1 MIFSVEFLLGKR
13 YLLIPNTKY
22 QKPKTT
28 MKQIKTFIWAL
39 LLALPMISFAQ
50 GPVAPSTG
58 IWAIIDASY
67 QVGSTTIGQTKA
79 KLTLRN
85 NTLTKTTGV
94 QFRVFYD
101 KIAFT
106 NASVALLGS
115 NTNLDMQYSTS
126 AANGY
131 ITVTLVYTGASS
143 TYTLAEGETFEI
155 TFTHAPA
162 ATFIPLSIS
171 NLTWSGVQTFTPY
184 AAQQDGMDI
193 ALSLHNYG
201 GVFVRPTLT
210 FSGDYV
216 NVTGTP
222 AKNLVLKLEKKPKN
236 SSTWAEHN
244 SYTTDVAGHF
254 TFTETIDTT
263 FYDVRIATR
272 VADNAPGNVIS
283 TADAQL
289 INQWVLGTSA
299 MSGFDYFTA
308 DVNGSNGITISDA
321 YGVFG
326 RVSGRFTSW
335 PNSVKDIKF
344 FTPTEYTAINGSST
358 NLTSTYA
365 GVTNFYH
372 DIIAGQPDS
381 IVRYV
386 MVPGDANGTGYH
398 MARVTP
404 IEVLINPTPGVESQI
419 YNVIDT
425 RVEYD
430 FPTSPIEVNVPRL
443 TVQEGN
449 IVDIPVKV
457 FTNGV
462 KLNSLQFGVRY
473 DETLLQFKGIY
484 STSNANKWLTYVN
497 PNDGQIDWGGYDVT
511 DNLNPL
517 ESGSDVITMQ
527 FIALKPQLQWDNSP
541 LYTTNKFAGN
551 VNHRDLE
558 ITPTNG
564 IIQVVKI
571 SNNVILI
578 DGNSME
584 IIPNPVTDKVTVIFN
599 VTEPTQATLTIKD
612 LVGRTVMNILAG
624 QVPEGQFQYNTDL
637 GKLVP
642 GMYLATLSLENGK
655 FIAEKLI
662 KQ

>member
-1 MIFSVEFLLGKR
+1 MKKLLLPLLFLLVSVN
-13 YLLIPNTKY
+13 I
-22 QKPKTT
+22 
-28 MKQIKTFIWAL
+28 
-39 LLALPMISFAQ
+39 LAQS
-50 GPVAPSTG
+50 GPPAPSSG
-58 IWAIIDASY
+58 IWAIIDTNY
-67 QVGSTTIGQTKA
+67 TVGPTSTGHTAA
-79 KLTLRN
+79 KLTLKN
-85 NTLTKTTGV
+85 TTLTKYTGV

-101 KIAFT
+101 KVAFT
-106 NASVALLGS
+106 NATVSLIGS
-115 NTNLDMQYSTS
+115 TTNLDLQYVTNTT
-126 AANGY
+126 NGY
-131 ITVTLVYTGASS
+131 ITITLVYTGASS
-143 TYTLAEGETFEI
+143 TFTLADDERFLI
-155 TFTHAPA
+155 DFTHAAPA
-162 ATFIPLSIS
+162 IFNNITTIS
-171 NLTWSGVQTFTPY
+171 NLTWTGVQTFSQG
-184 AAQQDGMDI
+184 AAEQNGTDVTLG
-193 ALSLHNYG
+193 LHSYG
-201 GVFVRPTLT
+201 GIFEFQTLKFHGT
-210 FSGDYV
+210 FL

-222 AKNLVLKLEKKPKN
+222 AKNLPLALEKRP
-236 SSTWAEHN
+236 SSGGSWTQVN
-244 SYTTDVAGHF
+244 TYYTDVAGKF
-254 TFTETIDTT
+254 DFTENIDTT
-263 FYDVRIATR
+263 YWDVRLAIQGDTMGVGNIISAT
-272 VADNAPGNVIS
+272 
-283 TADAQL
+283 DAQL

-344 FTPTEYTAINGSST
+344 FTPAEYAAINGSST

-430 FPTSPIEVNVPRL
+430 FPTSQIEVNVPRL

-462 KLNSLQFGVRY
+462 KLNSLQFGVKY
-473 DETLLQFKGIY
+473 NETLLQFKGIY

-517 ESGSDVITMQ
+517 EDGSDVITMQ
-527 FIALKPQLQWDNSP
+527 FVALKPQLQWDNSP

-558 ITPTNG
+558 INPTNG

-578 DGNSME
+578 DNNSME
-584 IIPNPVTDKVTVIFN
+584 IVPNPVTDKVTVIFN

-624 QVPEGQFQYNTDL
+624 QVPEGQFQYNADL
-637 GKLVP
+637 GKLAP

>member
-1 MIFSVEFLLGKR
+1 MKKLLLPLLFLLVSVN
-13 YLLIPNTKY
+13 I
-22 QKPKTT
+22 
-28 MKQIKTFIWAL
+28 
-39 LLALPMISFAQ
+39 LAQS
-50 GPVAPSTG
+50 GPPAPSSG
-58 IWAIIDASY
+58 IWAIIDTNY
-67 QVGSTTIGQTKA
+67 TVGPTSTGHTAA
-79 KLTLRN
+79 KLTLKN
-85 NTLTKTTGV
+85 TTLTKYTGV

-101 KIAFT
+101 KVAFT
-106 NASVALLGS
+106 NATVSLIGS
-115 NTNLDMQYSTS
+115 TTNLDLQYVTNT
-126 AANGY
+126 ANGY
-131 ITVTLVYTGASS
+131 ITVTLVYTGASA
-143 TYTLAEGETFEI
+143 TYTLADNERFLI
-155 TFTHAPA
+155 DFTHAAPA
-162 ATFIPLSIS
+162 IFNNITTIS
-171 NLTWSGVQTFTPY
+171 NLTWTGVQTFQQT
-184 AAQQDGMDI
+184 AAEQNGTDI
-193 ALSLHNYG
+193 TLGLHNYG
-201 GVFVRPTLT
+201 GIFEFQTLKFHGT
-210 FSGDYV
+210 FL

-222 AKNLVLKLEKKPKN
+222 AKNLPLALEKRP
-236 SSTWAEHN
+236 SSGGTWAQVN
-244 SYTTDVAGHF
+244 TYFTDVNGKF
-254 TFTETIDTT
+254 DFTENIDTS
-263 FYDVRIATR
+263 YWDVRLAIQGDTMGVGNIISAT
-272 VADNAPGNVIS
+272 
-283 TADAQL
+283 DAQL

-344 FTPTEYTAINGSST
+344 FTPSEYTAINGSST

-404 IEVLINPTPGVESQI
+404 IEVLIDPTPGVESQI

-430 FPTSPIEVNVPRL
+430 FPTSQIEVNVPRL

-462 KLNSLQFGVRY
+462 KLNSLQFGVKY
-473 DETLLQFKGIY
+473 DETLLQFKGVY

-497 PNDGQIDWGGYDVT
+497 PNDGQIDWGGYDIT

-517 ESGSDVITMQ
+517 EDGSDVVTMQ
-527 FIALKPQLQWDNSP
+527 FVALKPQLQWDNSP

-584 IIPNPVTDKVTVIFN
+584 IVPNPVTDKVTVIFN
-599 VTEPTQATLTIKD
+599 VTESTQATLTIKD
-612 LVGRTVMNILAG
+612 LVGRTIINIFAG
-624 QVPEGQFQYNTDL
+624 QVPEGQFQYNADL
-637 GKLVP
+637 GKLAP

>member
-1 MIFSVEFLLGKR
+1 MKKLLLPLLFLLVSVN
-13 YLLIPNTKY
+13 I
-22 QKPKTT
+22 
-28 MKQIKTFIWAL
+28 
-39 LLALPMISFAQ
+39 LAQS
-50 GPVAPSTG
+50 GPPAPSSG
-58 IWAIIDASY
+58 IWAIIDTNY
-67 QVGSTTIGQTKA
+67 TVGPTSTGHTAA
-79 KLTLRN
+79 KLTLKN
-85 NTLTKTTGV
+85 TTLTKYTGV

-101 KIAFT
+101 KVAFT
-106 NASVALLGS
+106 NATVSLIGS
-115 NTNLDMQYSTS
+115 TTNLDLQYVTNT
-126 AANGY
+126 ANGY
-131 ITVTLVYTGASS
+131 ITITLVYTGASA
-143 TYTLAEGETFEI
+143 TYTLADNERFLI
-155 TFTHAPA
+155 DFTHAAPA
-162 ATFIPLSIS
+162 IFNNITTIS
-171 NLTWSGVQTFTPY
+171 NLTWTGIQTFSQV
-184 AAQQDGMDI
+184 AAEQNGTDI
-193 ALSLHNYG
+193 TLGLHNYG
-201 GVFVRPTLT
+201 GIFEFQTLKFHGT
-210 FSGDYV
+210 FL

-222 AKNLVLKLEKKPKN
+222 AKNLPLALEKRP
-236 SSTWAEHN
+236 SSGGSWIQVNT
-244 SYTTDVAGHF
+244 YYTDVTGKF
-254 TFTETIDTT
+254 NFTENIDTS
-263 FYDVRIATR
+263 YWDVRLAIQGDTMGVGNIISAT
-272 VADNAPGNVIS
+272 
-283 TADAQL
+283 DAQL

-344 FTPTEYTAINGSST
+344 FTPAEYTAINGSST

-404 IEVLINPTPGVESQI
+404 IEVLIDPTPGVESQL

-430 FPTSPIEVNVPRL
+430 FPTSQIEVNVPRL

-449 IVDIPVKV
+449 VVDIPVKV

-462 KLNSLQFGVRY
+462 KLNSLQFGVKY

-558 ITPTNG
+558 IAPTNG

-578 DGNSME
+578 DNNSME

-599 VTEPTQATLTIKD
+599 ITEPTQATLTIKD

-624 QVPEGQFQYNTDL
+624 QVPEGQFQYNADL
-637 GKLVP
+637 GKLAP

>member
-1 MIFSVEFLLGKR
+1 MKKLLLPLLFLLVSVN
-13 YLLIPNTKY
+13 I
-22 QKPKTT
+22 
-28 MKQIKTFIWAL
+28 
-39 LLALPMISFAQ
+39 LAQS
-50 GPVAPSTG
+50 GPPAPSSG
-58 IWAIIDASY
+58 IWAIIDTNY
-67 QVGSTTIGQTKA
+67 TVGPTSTGHTAA
-79 KLTLRN
+79 KLTLKN
-85 NTLTKTTGV
+85 TTLTKYTGV

-101 KIAFT
+101 KVAFT
-106 NASVALLGS
+106 NATVSLIGS
-115 NTNLDMQYSTS
+115 TTNLDLQYVTNT
-126 AANGY
+126 ANGY
-131 ITVTLVYTGASS
+131 ITITLVYTGASS
-143 TYTLAEGETFEI
+143 TFTLADDERFLI
-155 TFTHAPA
+155 DFTHAAPA
-162 ATFIPLSIS
+162 IFNNITTIS
-171 NLTWSGVQTFTPY
+171 NLTWTGVQTFSQV
-184 AAQQDGMDI
+184 AAEQNGTDV
-193 ALSLHNYG
+193 ALGLHSYG
-201 GVFVRPTLT
+201 GIFEFQTLKFHGT
-210 FSGDYV
+210 FL

-222 AKNLVLKLEKKPKN
+222 AKNLPLALEKRP
-236 SSTWAEHN
+236 SSGGSWTQVN
-244 SYTTDVAGHF
+244 TYFTDINGKF
-254 TFTETIDTT
+254 DFTENIDTS
-263 FYDVRIATR
+263 YWDVRLAIQGDTMGVGNIISAT
-272 VADNAPGNVIS
+272 
-283 TADAQL
+283 DAQL

-326 RVSGRFTSW
+326 RVSGRFTAW

-344 FTPTEYTAINGSST
+344 FTPTEYAAINGSAT

-404 IEVLINPTPGVESQI
+404 IEVLIDPTPGVESQL

-430 FPTSPIEVNVPRL
+430 FPTSQIEVNVPRL

-578 DGNSME
+578 DNNSME

-599 VTEPTQATLTIKD
+599 VTEPTQANLTIKD
-612 LVGRTVMNILAG
+612 LVGRTVMSILAG
-624 QVPEGQFQYNTDL
+624 QVPEGQFQYNADL
-637 GKLVP
+637 GKLAP

>member
-1 MIFSVEFLLGKR
+1 MKKLLLPLLFLLVSVN
-13 YLLIPNTKY
+13 I
-22 QKPKTT
+22 
-28 MKQIKTFIWAL
+28 
-39 LLALPMISFAQ
+39 LAQS
-50 GPVAPSTG
+50 GPPAPSSG
-58 IWAIIDASY
+58 IWAIIDTNY
-67 QVGSTTIGQTKA
+67 TVGPTSSGHTAA
-79 KLTLRN
+79 KLTLKN
-85 NTLTKTTGV
+85 TTLTKYTGV

-101 KIAFT
+101 KVAFT
-106 NASVALLGS
+106 NATVSLIGS
-115 NTNLDMQYSTS
+115 TTNLDLQYVT
-126 AANGY
+126 NTTDGY
-131 ITVTLVYTGASS
+131 ITITLVYTGASS
-143 TYTLAEGETFEI
+143 TFTLADDERFLI
-155 TFTHAPA
+155 DFTHAAPA
-162 ATFIPLSIS
+162 IFNNITTIS
-171 NLTWSGVQTFTPY
+171 NLTWTGVQTFPQG
-184 AAQQDGMDI
+184 AAEQNGTDI
-193 ALSLHNYG
+193 TLGLHNYG
-201 GVFVRPTLT
+201 GIFEFQNLKFHGT
-210 FSGDYV
+210 FL
-216 NVTGTP
+216 NTTGTP
-222 AKNLVLKLEKKPKN
+222 AKNLPLALEKRPSAGGSWVQVN
-236 SSTWAEHN
+236 T
-244 SYTTDVAGHF
+244 YLTDINGKF
-254 TFTETIDTT
+254 NIIENIDTS
-263 FYDVRIATR
+263 YWDVRLAIQGDTMGVGNIISAT
-272 VADNAPGNVIS
+272 
-283 TADAQL
+283 DAQL

-326 RVSGRFTSW
+326 RVSGRFTAW
-335 PNSVKDIKF
+335 PNSVADIKF

-404 IEVLINPTPGVESQI
+404 IEVLIDPTPGVESQI

-430 FPTSPIEVNVPRL
+430 FPTSQIEVNVPRL

-449 IVDIPVKV
+449 VVDIPVKV

-462 KLNSLQFGVRY
+462 KLNSLQFGVKY
-473 DETLLQFKGIY
+473 DETLLQFKGVY
-484 STSNANKWLTYVN
+484 STSNANKWLTYIN

-517 ESGSDVITMQ
+517 EDGNDVITMQ
-527 FIALKPQLQWDNSP
+527 FVALKPQLQWDNSP

-578 DGNSME
+578 DNNSME
-584 IIPNPVTDKVTVIFN
+584 IVPNPVTDKVTVIFN

-624 QVPEGQFQYNTDL
+624 QVPEGQFQYNADL
-637 GKLVP
+637 GKLAP

>member
-1 MIFSVEFLLGKR
+1 MKKLLLPLLFLLVSVN
-13 YLLIPNTKY
+13 I
-22 QKPKTT
+22 
-28 MKQIKTFIWAL
+28 
-39 LLALPMISFAQ
+39 LAQS
-50 GPVAPSTG
+50 GPPAPSSG
-58 IWAIIDASY
+58 IWAIIDTNY
-67 QVGSTTIGQTKA
+67 TVGPTSTGHTAA
-79 KLTLRN
+79 KLTLKN
-85 NTLTKTTGV
+85 TTLTKYTGV

-101 KIAFT
+101 KVAFT
-106 NASVALLGS
+106 NATVSLIGS
-115 NTNLDMQYSTS
+115 TTNLDLQYVTNTS
-126 AANGY
+126 NGY
-131 ITVTLVYTGASS
+131 ITVTLVYTGASA
-143 TYTLAEGETFEI
+143 TYTLADNERFLI
-155 TFTHAPA
+155 DFTHAAPA
-162 ATFIPLSIS
+162 VFNNITTIS
-171 NLTWSGVQTFTPY
+171 NLTWTGVQTFSQV
-184 AAQQDGMDI
+184 AAEQNGTDI
-193 ALSLHNYG
+193 NLGLHNYG
-201 GVFVRPTLT
+201 GIFEFQTLKFHGT
-210 FSGDYV
+210 FL

-222 AKNLVLKLEKKPKN
+222 AKNLPLALEKRPSAGGSWIQVN
-236 SSTWAEHN
+236 T
-244 SYTTDVAGHF
+244 YYTDVTGKF
-254 TFTETIDTT
+254 DFTENIDTS
-263 FYDVRIATR
+263 YWDVRLAIQGDTMGVGNIISAT
-272 VADNAPGNVIS
+272 
-283 TADAQL
+283 DAQL

-344 FTPTEYTAINGSST
+344 FTPAEYTAINGSST

-430 FPTSPIEVNVPRL
+430 FPTSQIEVNVPRL

-584 IIPNPVTDKVTVIFN
+584 IIPNPVTDKVTIIFN

>member
-1 MIFSVEFLLGKR
+1 MKKLLLPLLFLLVSVN
-13 YLLIPNTKY
+13 I
-22 QKPKTT
+22 
-28 MKQIKTFIWAL
+28 
-39 LLALPMISFAQ
+39 LAQS
-50 GPVAPSTG
+50 GPPAPSSG
-58 IWAIIDASY
+58 IWAIIDTNY
-67 QVGSTTIGQTKA
+67 TVGPTSTGHTFA
-79 KLTLRN
+79 KLTLKN
-85 NTLTKTTGV
+85 TTLTKYTGV

-101 KIAFT
+101 KVAFT
-106 NASVALLGS
+106 NATVSLIGS
-115 NTNLDMQYSTS
+115 TTNLDLQYVTDAS
-126 AANGY
+126 NGY
-131 ITVTLVYTGASS
+131 ITVTLVYTGASA
-143 TYTLAEGETFEI
+143 TYTLADDERFLI
-155 TFTHAPA
+155 DFTHAAPA
-162 ATFIPLSIS
+162 IFNNITTIS
-171 NLTWSGVQTFTPY
+171 NLTWTGVQTFPEG
-184 AAQQDGMDI
+184 AAEQNGTDI
-193 ALSLHNYG
+193 TLGLHNYG
-201 GVFVRPTLT
+201 GIFDFQTLKFRGT
-210 FSGDYV
+210 FL
-216 NVTGTP
+216 NTTGTP
-222 AKNLVLKLEKKPKN
+222 AKNLPLALEKRP
-236 SSTWAEHN
+236 SSGGSWIQVNT
-244 SYTTDVAGHF
+244 YLTDINGKF
-254 TFTETIDTT
+254 NFTENIDTS
-263 FYDVRIATR
+263 YWDVRLAIQGDTMGVGNIISAT
-272 VADNAPGNVIS
+272 
-283 TADAQL
+283 DAQL

-326 RVSGRFTSW
+326 RVSGRFTAW
-335 PNSVKDIKF
+335 PNSVADIKF

-404 IEVLINPTPGVESQI
+404 IDVLINPTPGVESQI

-430 FPTSPIEVNVPRL
+430 FPTSQIEVNVPRL

-449 IVDIPVKV
+449 VVDIPVKV

-462 KLNSLQFGVRY
+462 KLNSLQFGVKY
-473 DETLLQFKGIY
+473 DETLLQFKGVY

-511 DNLNPL
+511 DNLNTL
-517 ESGSDVITMQ
+517 EDGDDVITMQ
-527 FIALKPQLQWDNSP
+527 FVALKPQLQWDNSP

-551 VNHRDLE
+551 MNHNDLE

-584 IIPNPVTDKVTVIFN
+584 IVPNPVTDKVTVIFN
-599 VTEPTQATLTIKD
+599 VTKPTQATLTIKD
-612 LVGRTVMNILAG
+612 LVDRTVMNILAG
-624 QVPEGQFQYNTDL
+624 QVPEGQFQYNADL
-637 GKLVP
+637 GKLAP

>member
-1 MIFSVEFLLGKR
+1 MKKLLLPLLFLLVSVN
-13 YLLIPNTKY
+13 I
-22 QKPKTT
+22 
-28 MKQIKTFIWAL
+28 
-39 LLALPMISFAQ
+39 LAQS
-50 GPVAPSTG
+50 GPPAPSSG
-58 IWAIIDASY
+58 IWAIIDTNY
-67 QVGSTTIGQTKA
+67 TVGPTSSGHTAA
-79 KLTLRN
+79 KLTLKN
-85 NTLTKTTGV
+85 TTLTKYTGV

-101 KIAFT
+101 KVAFT
-106 NASVALLGS
+106 NATVSLIGS
-115 NTNLDMQYSTS
+115 TTNLDLQYVT
-126 AANGY
+126 NTTDGY
-131 ITVTLVYTGASS
+131 ITITLVYTGASS
-143 TYTLAEGETFEI
+143 TFTLADDERFLI
-155 TFTHAPA
+155 DFTHAAPA
-162 ATFIPLSIS
+162 IFNNITTIS
-171 NLTWSGVQTFTPY
+171 NLTWTGVQTFPQG
-184 AAQQDGMDI
+184 AAEQNGTDI
-193 ALSLHNYG
+193 TLGLHNYG
-201 GVFVRPTLT
+201 GIFEFQNLKFHGT
-210 FSGDYV
+210 FL
-216 NVTGTP
+216 NTTGTP
-222 AKNLVLKLEKKPKN
+222 AKNLPLALEKRP
-236 SSTWAEHN
+236 SAGGSWTQVDT
-244 SYTTDVAGHF
+244 YYTDVNGKF
-254 TFTETIDTT
+254 SFTENIDTS
-263 FYDVRIATR
+263 YWDVRLAIQGDTMGVGNIISAT
-272 VADNAPGNVIS
+272 
-283 TADAQL
+283 DAQL

-326 RVSGRFTSW
+326 RVSGRFTAW

-344 FTPTEYTAINGSST
+344 FTPAEYTAINGSST

-386 MVPGDANGTGYH
+386 LVPGDANGTGYH

-404 IEVLINPTPGVESQI
+404 IEVLIDPTPGVESQI

-430 FPTSPIEVNVPRL
+430 FPTSQIEVNVPRL

-449 IVDIPVKV
+449 VVDIPVKV
-457 FTNGV
+457 FTNGI
-462 KLNSLQFGVRY
+462 KLNSLQFGVKY

-517 ESGSDVITMQ
+517 EDGSDVITMQ
-527 FIALKPQLQWDNSP
+527 FVALKPQLQWDNSP

-578 DGNSME
+578 DNNSME
-584 IIPNPVTDKVTVIFN
+584 IVPNPVTDKVTVIFN

-624 QVPEGQFQYNTDL
+624 QVPEGQFQYNADL
-637 GKLVP
+637 GKLAP

>member
-1 MIFSVEFLLGKR
+1 MKKLLLPLLFLLVSVN
-13 YLLIPNTKY
+13 I
-22 QKPKTT
+22 
-28 MKQIKTFIWAL
+28 
-39 LLALPMISFAQ
+39 LAQS
-50 GPVAPSTG
+50 GPPAPSSG
-58 IWAIIDASY
+58 IWAIIDTNY
-67 QVGSTTIGQTKA
+67 TVGPTSSGHTAA
-79 KLTLRN
+79 KLTLKN
-85 NTLTKTTGV
+85 TTLTKYTGV

-101 KIAFT
+101 KVAFT
-106 NASVALLGS
+106 NATVSLIGS
-115 NTNLDMQYSTS
+115 TTNLDLQYVTDAS
-126 AANGY
+126 NGY
-131 ITVTLVYTGASS
+131 ITVTLVYTGASA
-143 TYTLAEGETFEI
+143 TYTLADDERFLI
-155 TFTHAPA
+155 DFTHAAPA
-162 ATFIPLSIS
+162 IFNNITTIS
-171 NLTWSGVQTFTPY
+171 NLTWTGVQTFPEG
-184 AAQQDGMDI
+184 AAEQNGTDI
-193 ALSLHNYG
+193 TLGLHNYG
-201 GVFVRPTLT
+201 GIFEFQNLKFHGT
-210 FSGDYV
+210 FL
-216 NVTGTP
+216 NITGTP
-222 AKNLVLKLEKKPKN
+222 AKNLPLALEKRP
-236 SSTWAEHN
+236 SSGGSWTQVN
-244 SYTTDVAGHF
+244 TYFTDINGKF
-254 TFTETIDTT
+254 DIIENIDTS
-263 FYDVRIATR
+263 YWDVRLAIQGDTMGVGNIISAT
-272 VADNAPGNVIS
+272 
-283 TADAQL
+283 DAQL

-326 RVSGRFTSW
+326 RVSGRFTAW
-335 PNSVKDIKF
+335 PNSVADIKF

-404 IEVLINPTPGVESQI
+404 IEVLIDPTPGVESQI

-430 FPTSPIEVNVPRL
+430 FPTSQIEVNVPRL

-449 IVDIPVKV
+449 AVDIPVKV

-462 KLNSLQFGVRY
+462 KLNSLQFGVKY
-473 DETLLQFKGIY
+473 DETLLQFKGVY
-484 STSNANKWLTYVN
+484 STSNANKWLTYIN

-511 DNLNPL
+511 DNLNTL
-517 ESGSDVITMQ
+517 EDGDDVITMQ
-527 FIALKPQLQWDNSP
+527 FVALKPQLQWDNSP

-551 VNHRDLE
+551 MNHNDLE

-584 IIPNPVTDKVTVIFN
+584 IVPNPVTDKVTVIFN

-624 QVPEGQFQYNTDL
+624 QVPEGQFQYNADL
-637 GKLVP
+637 GKLAP

>member
-1 MIFSVEFLLGKR
+1 MKKLLLPLLFLLVSVN
-13 YLLIPNTKY
+13 I
-22 QKPKTT
+22 
-28 MKQIKTFIWAL
+28 
-39 LLALPMISFAQ
+39 LAQS
-50 GPVAPSTG
+50 GPPAPSSG
-58 IWAIIDASY
+58 IWAIIDTNY
-67 QVGSTTIGQTKA
+67 TVGPTSTGHTFA
-79 KLTLRN
+79 KLTLKN
-85 NTLTKTTGV
+85 TTLTKYTGV

-101 KIAFT
+101 KVAFT
-106 NASVALLGS
+106 NATVSLIGS
-115 NTNLDMQYSTS
+115 TTNLDLQYVTDAS
-126 AANGY
+126 NGY
-131 ITVTLVYTGASS
+131 ITVTLVYTGASA
-143 TYTLAEGETFEI
+143 TYTLADDERFLI
-155 TFTHAPA
+155 DFTHAAPA
-162 ATFIPLSIS
+162 IFNNITTIS
-171 NLTWSGVQTFTPY
+171 NLTWTGVQTFPEG
-184 AAQQDGMDI
+184 AAEQNGTDI
-193 ALSLHNYG
+193 TLGLHNYG
-201 GVFVRPTLT
+201 GIFDFQTLKFHGT
-210 FSGDYV
+210 FL
-216 NVTGTP
+216 NTTGTP
-222 AKNLVLKLEKKPKN
+222 AKNLPLALEKRP
-236 SSTWAEHN
+236 SSGGSWIQVNT
-244 SYTTDVAGHF
+244 YLTDINGKF
-254 TFTETIDTT
+254 NFTENIDTS
-263 FYDVRIATR
+263 YWDVRLAIQGDTMGVGNIISAT
-272 VADNAPGNVIS
+272 
-283 TADAQL
+283 DAQL

-326 RVSGRFTSW
+326 RVSGRFTAW
-335 PNSVKDIKF
+335 PNSVADIKF

-404 IEVLINPTPGVESQI
+404 IDVLINPTPGVESQI

-430 FPTSPIEVNVPRL
+430 FPTSQIEVNVPRL

-449 IVDIPVKV
+449 VVDIPVKV

-462 KLNSLQFGVRY
+462 KLNSLQFGVKY

-511 DNLNPL
+511 DNLNTL
-517 ESGSDVITMQ
+517 EDGDDVITMQ
-527 FIALKPQLQWDNSP
+527 FVALKPQLQWDNSP

-551 VNHRDLE
+551 MNHNDLE

-584 IIPNPVTDKVTVIFN
+584 IVPNPVTDKVTVIFN

-624 QVPEGQFQYNTDL
+624 QVPEGQFQYNADL
-637 GKLVP
+637 GKLAP

>member
-1 MIFSVEFLLGKR
+1 MKKLLLPLLFLLVSVN
-13 YLLIPNTKY
+13 I
-22 QKPKTT
+22 
-28 MKQIKTFIWAL
+28 
-39 LLALPMISFAQ
+39 LAQS
-50 GPVAPSTG
+50 GPPAPSSG
-58 IWAIIDASY
+58 IWAIIDTNY
-67 QVGSTTIGQTKA
+67 TVGPTSSGHTAA
-79 KLTLRN
+79 KLTLKN
-85 NTLTKTTGV
+85 TTLTKYTGV

-101 KIAFT
+101 KVAFT
-106 NASVALLGS
+106 NATVSLIGS
-115 NTNLDMQYSTS
+115 TTNLDLQYVT
-126 AANGY
+126 NTTDGY
-131 ITVTLVYTGASS
+131 ITITLVYTGASS
-143 TYTLAEGETFEI
+143 TFTLADDERFLI
-155 TFTHAPA
+155 DFTHAAPA
-162 ATFIPLSIS
+162 IFNNITTIS
-171 NLTWSGVQTFTPY
+171 NLTWTGVQTFPQG
-184 AAQQDGMDI
+184 AAEQNGTDI
-193 ALSLHNYG
+193 TLGLHNYG
-201 GVFVRPTLT
+201 GIFDFQTLKFHGT
-210 FSGDYV
+210 FL
-216 NVTGTP
+216 NTTGTP
-222 AKNLVLKLEKKPKN
+222 AKNLPLALEKRPSAGGSWIQVN
-236 SSTWAEHN
+236 TY
-244 SYTTDVAGHF
+244 YTDIAGKF
-254 TFTETIDTT
+254 SFTENIDTS
-263 FYDVRIATR
+263 YWDVRLAIQGDTMGVGNIISAT
-272 VADNAPGNVIS
+272 
-283 TADAQL
+283 DAQL

-326 RVSGRFTSW
+326 RVSGRFTAW
-335 PNSVKDIKF
+335 PNSVADIKF
-344 FTPTEYTAINGSST
+344 FTPAEYTAINGSST

-404 IEVLINPTPGVESQI
+404 IEVLIDPTPGVESQI

-430 FPTSPIEVNVPRL
+430 FPTSQIEVNVPRL

-449 IVDIPVKV
+449 VVDIPVKV

-462 KLNSLQFGVRY
+462 KLNSLQFGVKY
-473 DETLLQFKGIY
+473 DETLLQFKGVY
-484 STSNANKWLTYVN
+484 STSNANKWLTYIN

-517 ESGSDVITMQ
+517 EDGSDVITMQ
-527 FIALKPQLQWDNSP
+527 FVALKPQLQWDNSP

-578 DGNSME
+578 DNNSME
-584 IIPNPVTDKVTVIFN
+584 IVPNPVTDKVTVIFN

-624 QVPEGQFQYNTDL
+624 QVPEGQFQYNADL
-637 GKLVP
+637 GKLAP

>member
-1 MIFSVEFLLGKR
+1 MKKLLLPLLFLLVSVN
-13 YLLIPNTKY
+13 I
-22 QKPKTT
+22 
-28 MKQIKTFIWAL
+28 
-39 LLALPMISFAQ
+39 LAQS
-50 GPVAPSTG
+50 GPPAPSSG
-58 IWAIIDASY
+58 IWAIIDTNY
-67 QVGSTTIGQTKA
+67 TVGPTSLGHTAA
-79 KLTLRN
+79 KLTLKN
-85 NTLTKTTGV
+85 TTLTKYTGV

-101 KIAFT
+101 KVAFT
-106 NASVALLGS
+106 NASVSLIGS
-115 NTNLDMQYSTS
+115 TTNLDLQYVT
-126 AANGY
+126 NTTDGY
-131 ITVTLVYTGASS
+131 ITITLVYTGASS
-143 TYTLAEGETFEI
+143 TFTLADDERFLI
-155 TFTHAPA
+155 DFTHAAPA
-162 ATFIPLSIS
+162 IFNNITTIS
-171 NLTWSGVQTFTPY
+171 NLTWTGVQTFPQG
-184 AAQQDGMDI
+184 AAEQNGTDI
-193 ALSLHNYG
+193 TLGLHNYG
-201 GVFVRPTLT
+201 GIFDFQTLKFHGT
-210 FSGDYV
+210 FL
-216 NVTGTP
+216 NTTGTP
-222 AKNLVLKLEKKPKN
+222 AKNLPLALEKRPSAGGSWIQVN
-236 SSTWAEHN
+236 TY
-244 SYTTDVAGHF
+244 YTDIAGKF
-254 TFTETIDTT
+254 SFTENIDTS
-263 FYDVRIATR
+263 YWDVRLAIQGDTMGVGNIISAT
-272 VADNAPGNVIS
+272 
-283 TADAQL
+283 DAQL

-326 RVSGRFTSW
+326 RVSGRFTAW
-335 PNSVKDIKF
+335 PNSVADIKF

-386 MVPGDANGTGYH
+386 LVPGDANGTGYH

-404 IEVLINPTPGVESQI
+404 IEVLIDPTPGVESQM

-430 FPTSPIEVNVPRL
+430 FPTSQIEVNVPRL

-449 IVDIPVKV
+449 VVDIPVKV

-462 KLNSLQFGVRY
+462 KLNSLQFGVKY
-473 DETLLQFKGIY
+473 DETLLQFKGVY
-484 STSNANKWLTYVN
+484 STSNANKWLTYIN

-517 ESGSDVITMQ
+517 EDGNDVITMQ
-527 FIALKPQLQWDNSP
+527 FVALKPQLQWDNSP

-578 DGNSME
+578 DNNSME
-584 IIPNPVTDKVTVIFN
+584 IVPNPVTDKVTVIFN

-624 QVPEGQFQYNTDL
+624 QVPEGQFQYNADL
-637 GKLVP
+637 GKLAP

>member
-1 MIFSVEFLLGKR
+1 MKKLLLPLLFLLVSVN
-13 YLLIPNTKY
+13 I
-22 QKPKTT
+22 
-28 MKQIKTFIWAL
+28 
-39 LLALPMISFAQ
+39 LAQS
-50 GPVAPSTG
+50 GPPAPSSG
-58 IWAIIDASY
+58 IWAIIDTNY
-67 QVGSTTIGQTKA
+67 TVGPTSSGHTAA
-79 KLTLRN
+79 KLTLKN
-85 NTLTKTTGV
+85 TTLTKYTGV

-101 KIAFT
+101 NVAFT
-106 NASVALLGS
+106 NATVSLIGS
-115 NTNLDMQYSTS
+115 TTNLDLQYVTDAS
-126 AANGY
+126 NGY
-131 ITVTLVYTGASS
+131 ITVTLVYTGASA
-143 TYTLAEGETFEI
+143 TYTLVDDERFLI
-155 TFTHAPA
+155 DFTHAAPA
-162 ATFIPLSIS
+162 IFNNITTIS
-171 NLTWSGVQTFTPY
+171 NLTWTGVQTFPEG
-184 AAQQDGMDI
+184 AAEQNGTDI
-193 ALSLHNYG
+193 TLGLHNYG
-201 GVFVRPTLT
+201 GIFEFQNLKFHGT
-210 FSGDYV
+210 FL
-216 NVTGTP
+216 NITGTP
-222 AKNLVLKLEKKPKN
+222 AKNLPLALEKRP
-236 SSTWAEHN
+236 SSGGSWTQVN
-244 SYTTDVAGHF
+244 TYFTDINGKF
-254 TFTETIDTT
+254 NIIENIDTS
-263 FYDVRIATR
+263 YWDVRLAIQGDTMGVGNIISAT
-272 VADNAPGNVIS
+272 
-283 TADAQL
+283 DAQL

-326 RVSGRFTSW
+326 RVSGRFSAW
-335 PNSVKDIKF
+335 PNSVADIKF

-404 IEVLINPTPGVESQI
+404 IDILINPTPGVESQI

-430 FPTSPIEVNVPRL
+430 FPTSQIEVNVPRL

-449 IVDIPVKV
+449 VVDIPVKV

-462 KLNSLQFGVRY
+462 KLNSLQFGVKY
-473 DETLLQFKGIY
+473 DETLLQFKGVY
-484 STSNANKWLTYVN
+484 STSNANKWLTYIN
-497 PNDGQIDWGGYDVT
+497 PNDGQVDWGGYDVT
-511 DNLNPL
+511 DNLNTL
-517 ESGSDVITMQ
+517 EDGDDVITMQ
-527 FIALKPQLQWDNSP
+527 FVALKPQLQWDNSP

-551 VNHRDLE
+551 MNHNDLE

-584 IIPNPVTDKVTVIFN
+584 IVPNPVTDKVTVIFN

-624 QVPEGQFQYNTDL
+624 QVPEGQFQYNADL
-637 GKLVP
+637 GKLAP

>member
-1 MIFSVEFLLGKR
+1 MKKLLLPLLFLLVSVN
-13 YLLIPNTKY
+13 I
-22 QKPKTT
+22 
-28 MKQIKTFIWAL
+28 
-39 LLALPMISFAQ
+39 LAQS
-50 GPVAPSTG
+50 GPPAPSSG
-58 IWAIIDASY
+58 IWAIIDTNY
-67 QVGSTTIGQTKA
+67 TVGPTSTGHTAA
-79 KLTLRN
+79 KLTLKN
-85 NTLTKTTGV
+85 TTLTKYTGV

-101 KIAFT
+101 KVAFT
-106 NASVALLGS
+106 NATVSLIGS
-115 NTNLDMQYSTS
+115 TTNLDLQYVTNT
-126 AANGY
+126 ANGY
-131 ITVTLVYTGASS
+131 ITVTLVYTGASA
-143 TYTLAEGETFEI
+143 TYTLADNERFLI
-155 TFTHAPA
+155 DFTHAAPA
-162 ATFIPLSIS
+162 VFNNITTIS
-171 NLTWSGVQTFTPY
+171 NLTWTGVQTFSQV
-184 AAQQDGMDI
+184 AAEQNGTDI
-193 ALSLHNYG
+193 NLGLHNYG
-201 GVFVRPTLT
+201 GIFEFQTLKFHGT
-210 FSGDYV
+210 FL

-222 AKNLVLKLEKKPKN
+222 AKNLPLALEKRPSAGGSWIQVN
-236 SSTWAEHN
+236 T
-244 SYTTDVAGHF
+244 YYTDVTGKF
-254 TFTETIDTT
+254 DFTENIDTS
-263 FYDVRIATR
+263 YWDVRLAIQGDTMGVGNIISAT
-272 VADNAPGNVIS
+272 
-283 TADAQL
+283 DAQL

-344 FTPTEYTAINGSST
+344 FTPAEYTAINGSST

-430 FPTSPIEVNVPRL
+430 FPTSQIEVNVPRL

>member
-1 MIFSVEFLLGKR
+1 MKKLLLPLLFLLVSVN
-13 YLLIPNTKY
+13 I
-22 QKPKTT
+22 
-28 MKQIKTFIWAL
+28 
-39 LLALPMISFAQ
+39 LAQS
-50 GPVAPSTG
+50 GPPAPSSG
-58 IWAIIDASY
+58 IWAIIDTNY
-67 QVGSTTIGQTKA
+67 TVGPTSTGHTAA
-79 KLTLRN
+79 KLTLKN
-85 NTLTKTTGV
+85 TTLTKYTGV

-101 KIAFT
+101 KVAFT
-106 NASVALLGS
+106 NATVSLIGS
-115 NTNLDMQYSTS
+115 TTNLDLQYVTNT
-126 AANGY
+126 ANGY
-131 ITVTLVYTGASS
+131 ITVTLVYTGASA
-143 TYTLAEGETFEI
+143 TYTLADNERFLI
-155 TFTHAPA
+155 DFTHAAPA
-162 ATFIPLSIS
+162 VFNNITTIS
-171 NLTWSGVQTFTPY
+171 NLTWTGVQTFSQV
-184 AAQQDGMDI
+184 AAEQNGTDI
-193 ALSLHNYG
+193 NLGLHNYG
-201 GVFVRPTLT
+201 GIFEFQTLKFHGT
-210 FSGDYV
+210 FL

-222 AKNLVLKLEKKPKN
+222 AKNLPLALEKRPSAGGSWIQVN
-236 SSTWAEHN
+236 T
-244 SYTTDVAGHF
+244 YYTDVTGKF
-254 TFTETIDTT
+254 DFTENIDTS
-263 FYDVRIATR
+263 YWDVRLAIQGDTMGVGNIISAT
-272 VADNAPGNVIS
+272 
-283 TADAQL
+283 DAQL

-404 IEVLINPTPGVESQI
+404 IEVLIDPTPGVESQI

-430 FPTSPIEVNVPRL
+430 FPTSQIEVNVPRL

-462 KLNSLQFGVRY
+462 KLNSLQFGVKY

>member
-1 MIFSVEFLLGKR
+1 MKKLLLPLLFLLVSVN
-13 YLLIPNTKY
+13 I
-22 QKPKTT
+22 
-28 MKQIKTFIWAL
+28 
-39 LLALPMISFAQ
+39 LAQS
-50 GPVAPSTG
+50 GPPAPSSG
-58 IWAIIDASY
+58 IWAIIDTNY
-67 QVGSTTIGQTKA
+67 TVGPTSTGHTAA
-79 KLTLRN
+79 KLTLKN
-85 NTLTKTTGV
+85 TTLTKYTGV

-101 KIAFT
+101 KVAFT
-106 NASVALLGS
+106 NATVSLIGS
-115 NTNLDMQYSTS
+115 TTNLDLQYVTNT
-126 AANGY
+126 ANGY
-131 ITVTLVYTGASS
+131 ITVTLVYTGASA
-143 TYTLAEGETFEI
+143 TYTLADNERFLI
-155 TFTHAPA
+155 DFTHAAPA
-162 ATFIPLSIS
+162 VFNNITTIS
-171 NLTWSGVQTFTPY
+171 NLTWTGVQTFSQV
-184 AAQQDGMDI
+184 AAEQNGTDI
-193 ALSLHNYG
+193 NLGLHNYG
-201 GVFVRPTLT
+201 GIFEFQTLKFHGT
-210 FSGDYV
+210 FL

-222 AKNLVLKLEKKPKN
+222 AKNLPLALEKRPSAGGSWIQVN
-236 SSTWAEHN
+236 T
-244 SYTTDVAGHF
+244 YYTDVTGKF
-254 TFTETIDTT
+254 DFTENIDTS
-263 FYDVRIATR
+263 YWDVRLAIQGDTMGVGNIISAT
-272 VADNAPGNVIS
+272 
-283 TADAQL
+283 DAQL

-344 FTPTEYTAINGSST
+344 FTPAEYTAINGSST

-404 IEVLINPTPGVESQI
+404 IEVLIDPTPGVESQI

-430 FPTSPIEVNVPRL
+430 FPTSQIEVNVPRL

-462 KLNSLQFGVRY
+462 KLNSLQFGVKY

>member
-1 MIFSVEFLLGKR
+1 MKKLLLPLLFLLVSVN
-13 YLLIPNTKY
+13 I
-22 QKPKTT
+22 
-28 MKQIKTFIWAL
+28 
-39 LLALPMISFAQ
+39 LAQS
-50 GPVAPSTG
+50 GPPAPSSG
-58 IWAIIDASY
+58 IWAIIDTNY
-67 QVGSTTIGQTKA
+67 TVGPTSTGHTAA
-79 KLTLRN
+79 KLTLKN
-85 NTLTKTTGV
+85 TTLTKYTGV

-101 KIAFT
+101 KVAFT
-106 NASVALLGS
+106 NATVSLIGS
-115 NTNLDMQYSTS
+115 TTNLDLQYVTNT
-126 AANGY
+126 ANGY
-131 ITVTLVYTGASS
+131 ITVTLVYTGASA
-143 TYTLAEGETFEI
+143 TYTLADNERFLI
-155 TFTHAPA
+155 DFTHAAPA
-162 ATFIPLSIS
+162 IFNNITTIS
-171 NLTWSGVQTFTPY
+171 NLTWTGVQTFSQV
-184 AAQQDGMDI
+184 AAEQNGTDI
-193 ALSLHNYG
+193 NLGLHNYG
-201 GVFVRPTLT
+201 GIFEFQTLKFHGT
-210 FSGDYV
+210 FL

-222 AKNLVLKLEKKPKN
+222 AKNLPLALEKRPSAGGSWIQVN
-236 SSTWAEHN
+236 T
-244 SYTTDVAGHF
+244 YYTDVTGKF
-254 TFTETIDTT
+254 DFTENIDTS
-263 FYDVRIATR
+263 YWDVRLAIQGDTMGVGNIISAT
-272 VADNAPGNVIS
+272 
-283 TADAQL
+283 DAQL

-344 FTPTEYTAINGSST
+344 FTPAEYTAINGSST

-430 FPTSPIEVNVPRL
+430 FPTSQIEVNVPRL

>member
-1 MIFSVEFLLGKR
+1 MKKLLLPLLFLLVSVN
-13 YLLIPNTKY
+13 I
-22 QKPKTT
+22 
-28 MKQIKTFIWAL
+28 
-39 LLALPMISFAQ
+39 LAQS
-50 GPVAPSTG
+50 GPPAPSSG
-58 IWAIIDASY
+58 IWAIIDTNY
-67 QVGSTTIGQTKA
+67 TVGPTSTGHTAA
-79 KLTLRN
+79 KLTLKN
-85 NTLTKTTGV
+85 TTLTKYTGV

-101 KIAFT
+101 KVAFT
-106 NASVALLGS
+106 NATVSLIGS
-115 NTNLDMQYSTS
+115 TTNLDLQYVTNT
-126 AANGY
+126 ANGY
-131 ITVTLVYTGASS
+131 ITVTLVYTGASA
-143 TYTLAEGETFEI
+143 TYTLADNERFLI
-155 TFTHAPA
+155 DFTHAAPA
-162 ATFIPLSIS
+162 VFNNITTIS
-171 NLTWSGVQTFTPY
+171 NLTWTGVQTFSQV
-184 AAQQDGMDI
+184 AAEQNGTDI
-193 ALSLHNYG
+193 NLGLHNYG
-201 GVFVRPTLT
+201 GIFEFQTLKFHGT
-210 FSGDYV
+210 FL

-222 AKNLVLKLEKKPKN
+222 AKNLPLALEKRP
-236 SSTWAEHN
+236 SSGGTWAQVN
-244 SYTTDVAGHF
+244 TYYTDVTGKF
-254 TFTETIDTT
+254 DFTENIDTS
-263 FYDVRIATR
+263 YWDVRLAIQGDTMGVGNIISAT
-272 VADNAPGNVIS
+272 
-283 TADAQL
+283 DAQL

-344 FTPTEYTAINGSST
+344 FTPAEYTAINGSST

-430 FPTSPIEVNVPRL
+430 FPTSQIEVNVPRL

-584 IIPNPVTDKVTVIFN
+584 IIPNPVTDKVTIIFN

>member
-1 MIFSVEFLLGKR
+1 MKKLLLPLLFLLVSVN
-13 YLLIPNTKY
+13 I
-22 QKPKTT
+22 
-28 MKQIKTFIWAL
+28 
-39 LLALPMISFAQ
+39 LAQS
-50 GPVAPSTG
+50 GPPAPSSG
-58 IWAIIDASY
+58 IWAIIDTNY
-67 QVGSTTIGQTKA
+67 TVGPTSTGHTFA
-79 KLTLRN
+79 KLTLKN
-85 NTLTKTTGV
+85 TTLTKYTGV

-101 KIAFT
+101 KVAFT
-106 NASVALLGS
+106 NATVSLIGS
-115 NTNLDMQYSTS
+115 TTNLDLQYVTDAS
-126 AANGY
+126 NGY
-131 ITVTLVYTGASS
+131 ITVTLVYTGASA
-143 TYTLAEGETFEI
+143 TYTLADDERFLI
-155 TFTHAPA
+155 DFTHAAPA
-162 ATFIPLSIS
+162 IFNNITTIS
-171 NLTWSGVQTFTPY
+171 NLTWTGVQTFPEG
-184 AAQQDGMDI
+184 AAEQNGTDI
-193 ALSLHNYG
+193 TLGLHNYG
-201 GVFVRPTLT
+201 GIFDFQTLKFRGT
-210 FSGDYV
+210 FL
-216 NVTGTP
+216 NTTGTP
-222 AKNLVLKLEKKPKN
+222 AKNLPLALEKRP
-236 SSTWAEHN
+236 SSGGSWIQVNT
-244 SYTTDVAGHF
+244 YLTDINGKF
-254 TFTETIDTT
+254 NFIENIDTS
-263 FYDVRIATR
+263 YWDVRLAIQGDTMGVGNIISAT
-272 VADNAPGNVIS
+272 
-283 TADAQL
+283 DAQL

-326 RVSGRFTSW
+326 RVSGRFTAW
-335 PNSVKDIKF
+335 PNSVADIKF

-381 IVRYV
+381 ILRYV

-404 IEVLINPTPGVESQI
+404 IEVLIDPTPGVESQI

-430 FPTSPIEVNVPRL
+430 FPTSQIEVNVPRL

-449 IVDIPVKV
+449 VVDIPVKV
-457 FTNGV
+457 FTDGV
-462 KLNSLQFGVRY
+462 KLNSLQFGVKY
-473 DETLLQFKGIY
+473 DETLLQFKGVY
-484 STSNANKWLTYVN
+484 STSNANKWLTYIN
-497 PNDGQIDWGGYDVT
+497 PNDGQVDWGGYDVT
-511 DNLNPL
+511 DNLNTL
-517 ESGSDVITMQ
+517 EDGDDVITMQ
-527 FIALKPQLQWDNSP
+527 FVALKPQLQWDNSP

-551 VNHRDLE
+551 MNHNDLE

-584 IIPNPVTDKVTVIFN
+584 IVPNPVTDKVTVIFN

-624 QVPEGQFQYNTDL
+624 QVPEGQFQYNADL
-637 GKLVP
+637 GKLAP

>member
-1 MIFSVEFLLGKR
+1 MKKLLLPLLFLLVSVN
-13 YLLIPNTKY
+13 I
-22 QKPKTT
+22 
-28 MKQIKTFIWAL
+28 
-39 LLALPMISFAQ
+39 LAQS
-50 GPVAPSTG
+50 GPPAPSSG
-58 IWAIIDASY
+58 IWAIIDTNY
-67 QVGSTTIGQTKA
+67 TVGPTSSGHTAA
-79 KLTLRN
+79 KLTLKN
-85 NTLTKTTGV
+85 TTLTKYTGV

-101 KIAFT
+101 KVAFT
-106 NASVALLGS
+106 NATVSLIGS
-115 NTNLDMQYSTS
+115 TTNLDLQYVT
-126 AANGY
+126 NTTDGY
-131 ITVTLVYTGASS
+131 ITITLVYTGASS
-143 TYTLAEGETFEI
+143 TFTLADDERFLI
-155 TFTHAPA
+155 DFTHAAPA
-162 ATFIPLSIS
+162 IFNNITTIS
-171 NLTWSGVQTFTPY
+171 NLTWTGVQTFPQG
-184 AAQQDGMDI
+184 AAEQNGTDI
-193 ALSLHNYG
+193 TLGLHNYG
-201 GVFVRPTLT
+201 GIFDFQTLKFHGT
-210 FSGDYV
+210 FL
-216 NVTGTP
+216 NTTGTP
-222 AKNLVLKLEKKPKN
+222 AKNLPLALEKRPSAGGSWIQVN
-236 SSTWAEHN
+236 TY
-244 SYTTDVAGHF
+244 YTDIAGKF
-254 TFTETIDTT
+254 SFTENIDTS
-263 FYDVRIATR
+263 YWDVRLAIQGDTMGVGNIISAT
-272 VADNAPGNVIS
+272 
-283 TADAQL
+283 DAQL

-326 RVSGRFTSW
+326 RISGRFTAW
-335 PNSVKDIKF
+335 PNSVADIKF

-404 IEVLINPTPGVESQI
+404 IEVLIDPTPGVESQI

-430 FPTSPIEVNVPRL
+430 FPTSQIEVNVPRL

-449 IVDIPVKV
+449 VVDIPVKV

-462 KLNSLQFGVRY
+462 KLNSLQFGVKY
-473 DETLLQFKGIY
+473 DETLLQFKGVY
-484 STSNANKWLTYVN
+484 STSNANKWLTYIN

-517 ESGSDVITMQ
+517 EDGNDVITMQ
-527 FIALKPQLQWDNSP
+527 FVALKPQLQWDNSP

-578 DGNSME
+578 DNNSME
-584 IIPNPVTDKVTVIFN
+584 IVPNPVTDKVTVIFN

-624 QVPEGQFQYNTDL
+624 QVPEGQFQYNADL
-637 GKLVP
+637 GKLAP

>member
-1 MIFSVEFLLGKR
+1 MKKLLLPLLFLLVSVN
-13 YLLIPNTKY
+13 I
-22 QKPKTT
+22 
-28 MKQIKTFIWAL
+28 
-39 LLALPMISFAQ
+39 LAQS
-50 GPVAPSTG
+50 GPPAPSSG
-58 IWAIIDASY
+58 IWAIIDTNY
-67 QVGSTTIGQTKA
+67 TVGPTSTGHTAA
-79 KLTLRN
+79 KLTLKN
-85 NTLTKTTGV
+85 TTLTKYTGV

-101 KIAFT
+101 KVAFT
-106 NASVALLGS
+106 NATVSLIGS
-115 NTNLDMQYSTS
+115 TTNLDLQYVTNT
-126 AANGY
+126 ANGY
-131 ITVTLVYTGASS
+131 ITVTLVYTGASA
-143 TYTLAEGETFEI
+143 TYTLADNERFLI
-155 TFTHAPA
+155 DFTHAAPA
-162 ATFIPLSIS
+162 VFNNITTIS
-171 NLTWSGVQTFTPY
+171 NLTWTGVQTFSQV
-184 AAQQDGMDI
+184 AAEQNGTDI
-193 ALSLHNYG
+193 NLGLHNYG
-201 GVFVRPTLT
+201 GIFEFQTLKFHGT
-210 FSGDYV
+210 FL

-222 AKNLVLKLEKKPKN
+222 AKNLPLALEKRPSAGGSWIQVN
-236 SSTWAEHN
+236 T
-244 SYTTDVAGHF
+244 YYTDVTGKF
-254 TFTETIDTT
+254 DFTENIDTS
-263 FYDVRIATR
+263 YWDVRLAIQGDTMGVGNIISAT
-272 VADNAPGNVIS
+272 
-283 TADAQL
+283 DAQL

-335 PNSVKDIKF
+335 PNSVADIKF

-404 IEVLINPTPGVESQI
+404 IEVLIDPTPGVESQI

-430 FPTSPIEVNVPRL
+430 FPTSQIEVNVPRL

-462 KLNSLQFGVRY
+462 KLNSLQFGVKY

>member
-1 MIFSVEFLLGKR
+1 MKKLLLPLLFLLVSVN
-13 YLLIPNTKY
+13 I
-22 QKPKTT
+22 
-28 MKQIKTFIWAL
+28 
-39 LLALPMISFAQ
+39 LAQS
-50 GPVAPSTG
+50 GPPAPSSG
-58 IWAIIDASY
+58 IWAIIDTNY
-67 QVGSTTIGQTKA
+67 TVGPTSTGHTFA
-79 KLTLRN
+79 KLTLKN
-85 NTLTKTTGV
+85 TTLTKYTGV

-101 KIAFT
+101 KVAFT
-106 NASVALLGS
+106 NATVSLIGS
-115 NTNLDMQYSTS
+115 TTNLDLQYVTDAS
-126 AANGY
+126 NGY
-131 ITVTLVYTGASS
+131 ITVTLVYTGASA
-143 TYTLAEGETFEI
+143 TYTLADDERFLI
-155 TFTHAPA
+155 DFTHAAPA
-162 ATFIPLSIS
+162 IFNNITTIS
-171 NLTWSGVQTFTPY
+171 NLTWTGVQTFPEG
-184 AAQQDGMDI
+184 AAEQNGTDI
-193 ALSLHNYG
+193 TLGLHNYG
-201 GVFVRPTLT
+201 GIFDFQTLKFRGT
-210 FSGDYV
+210 FL
-216 NVTGTP
+216 NTTGTP
-222 AKNLVLKLEKKPKN
+222 AKNLPLALEKRP
-236 SSTWAEHN
+236 SSGGSWIQVNT
-244 SYTTDVAGHF
+244 YLTDINGKF
-254 TFTETIDTT
+254 NFTENIDTS
-263 FYDVRIATR
+263 YWDVRLAIQGDTMGVGNIISAT
-272 VADNAPGNVIS
+272 
-283 TADAQL
+283 DAQL

-326 RVSGRFTSW
+326 RVSGRFTVW
-335 PNSVKDIKF
+335 PNSVADIKF

-404 IEVLINPTPGVESQI
+404 IEVLIDPTPGVESQI

-430 FPTSPIEVNVPRL
+430 FPTSQIEVNVPRL

-449 IVDIPVKV
+449 VVDIPVKV

-462 KLNSLQFGVRY
+462 KLNSLQFGVKY
-473 DETLLQFKGIY
+473 DETLLQFKGVY

-511 DNLNPL
+511 DNLNTL
-517 ESGSDVITMQ
+517 EDGDDVITMQ
-527 FIALKPQLQWDNSP
+527 FVALKPQLQWDNSP

-551 VNHRDLE
+551 MNHNDLE

-584 IIPNPVTDKVTVIFN
+584 IVPNPVTDKVTVIFN
-599 VTEPTQATLTIKD
+599 VTKPTQATLTIKD
-612 LVGRTVMNILAG
+612 LVDRTVMNILAG
-624 QVPEGQFQYNTDL
+624 QVPEGQFQYNADL
-637 GKLVP
+637 GKLAP

>member
-1 MIFSVEFLLGKR
+1 MKKLLLPLLFLLVSVN
-13 YLLIPNTKY
+13 I
-22 QKPKTT
+22 
-28 MKQIKTFIWAL
+28 
-39 LLALPMISFAQ
+39 LAQS
-50 GPVAPSTG
+50 GPPAPSSG
-58 IWAIIDASY
+58 IWAIIDTNY
-67 QVGSTTIGQTKA
+67 TVGPTSTGHTFA
-79 KLTLRN
+79 KLTLKN
-85 NTLTKTTGV
+85 TTLTKYTGV

-101 KIAFT
+101 KVAFT
-106 NASVALLGS
+106 NATVSLIGS
-115 NTNLDMQYSTS
+115 TTNLDLQYVTNT
-126 AANGY
+126 ANGY
-131 ITVTLVYTGASS
+131 ITVTLVYTGASA
-143 TYTLAEGETFEI
+143 TYTLADDERFLI
-155 TFTHAPA
+155 DFTHAAPA
-162 ATFIPLSIS
+162 IFNNITTIS
-171 NLTWSGVQTFTPY
+171 NLTWTGVQTFPAG
-184 AAQQDGMDI
+184 AAEQNGTDI
-193 ALSLHNYG
+193 TLGLHNYG
-201 GVFVRPTLT
+201 GIFDFQTLKFRGT
-210 FSGDYV
+210 FL
-216 NVTGTP
+216 NTTGTP
-222 AKNLVLKLEKKPKN
+222 AKNLPLALEKRP
-236 SSTWAEHN
+236 SSGGSWIQVNT
-244 SYTTDVAGHF
+244 YLTDINGKF
-254 TFTETIDTT
+254 NFTENIDTS
-263 FYDVRIATR
+263 YWDVRLAIQGDTMGVGNIISAT
-272 VADNAPGNVIS
+272 
-283 TADAQL
+283 DAQL

-326 RVSGRFTSW
+326 RVSGRFTVW
-335 PNSVKDIKF
+335 PNSVADIKF

-404 IEVLINPTPGVESQI
+404 IEVLIDPTPGVESQI

-430 FPTSPIEVNVPRL
+430 FPTSQIEVNVPRL

-449 IVDIPVKV
+449 VVDIPVKV

-462 KLNSLQFGVRY
+462 KLNSLQFGVKY
-473 DETLLQFKGIY
+473 DETLLQFKGVY

-511 DNLNPL
+511 DNLNTL
-517 ESGSDVITMQ
+517 EDGDDVITMQ
-527 FIALKPQLQWDNSP
+527 FVALKPQLQWDNSP

-551 VNHRDLE
+551 MNHNDLE

-584 IIPNPVTDKVTVIFN
+584 IVPNPVTDKVTVIFN
-599 VTEPTQATLTIKD
+599 VTKPTQATLTIKD
-612 LVGRTVMNILAG
+612 LVDRTVMNILAG
-624 QVPEGQFQYNTDL
+624 QVPEGQFQYNADL
-637 GKLVP
+637 GKLAP

>member
-1 MIFSVEFLLGKR
+1 MKKLLLPLLFLLVSVN
-13 YLLIPNTKY
+13 I
-22 QKPKTT
+22 
-28 MKQIKTFIWAL
+28 
-39 LLALPMISFAQ
+39 LAQS
-50 GPVAPSTG
+50 GPPAPSSG
-58 IWAIIDASY
+58 IWAIIDTNY
-67 QVGSTTIGQTKA
+67 TVGPTSSGHTAA
-79 KLTLRN
+79 KLTLKN
-85 NTLTKTTGV
+85 TTLTKYTGV

-101 KIAFT
+101 KVAFT
-106 NASVALLGS
+106 NATVSLIGS
-115 NTNLDMQYSTS
+115 TTNLDLQYVT
-126 AANGY
+126 NTTDGY
-131 ITVTLVYTGASS
+131 ITITLVYTGASS
-143 TYTLAEGETFEI
+143 TFTLADDERFLI
-155 TFTHAPA
+155 DFTHAAPA
-162 ATFIPLSIS
+162 IFNNITTIS
-171 NLTWSGVQTFTPY
+171 NLTWTGVQTFPQG
-184 AAQQDGMDI
+184 AAEQNGTDI
-193 ALSLHNYG
+193 TLGLHNYG
-201 GVFVRPTLT
+201 GIFDFQTLKFHGT
-210 FSGDYV
+210 FL
-216 NVTGTP
+216 NTTGTP
-222 AKNLVLKLEKKPKN
+222 AKNLPLALEKRPSAGGSWIQVN
-236 SSTWAEHN
+236 TY
-244 SYTTDVAGHF
+244 YTDIAGKF
-254 TFTETIDTT
+254 SFTENIDTS
-263 FYDVRIATR
+263 YWDVRLAIQGDTMGVGNIISAT
-272 VADNAPGNVIS
+272 
-283 TADAQL
+283 DAQL

-326 RVSGRFTSW
+326 RVSGRFTAW
-335 PNSVKDIKF
+335 PNSVADIKF

-386 MVPGDANGTGYH
+386 LVPGDANGTGYH

-404 IEVLINPTPGVESQI
+404 IEILIDPTPGVESQI

-430 FPTSPIEVNVPRL
+430 FPTSQIEVNVPRL

-449 IVDIPVKV
+449 VVDIPVKV

-462 KLNSLQFGVRY
+462 KLNSLQFGVKY
-473 DETLLQFKGIY
+473 DETLLQFKGVY
-484 STSNANKWLTYVN
+484 STSNANKWLTYIN

-517 ESGSDVITMQ
+517 EDGNDVITMQ
-527 FIALKPQLQWDNSP
+527 FVALKPQLQWDNSP

-578 DGNSME
+578 DNNSME
-584 IIPNPVTDKVTVIFN
+584 IVPNPVTDKVTVIFN

-624 QVPEGQFQYNTDL
+624 QVPEGQFQYNADL
-637 GKLVP
+637 GKLAP

>member
-1 MIFSVEFLLGKR
+1 MKKLLLPLLFLLVSVN
-13 YLLIPNTKY
+13 I
-22 QKPKTT
+22 
-28 MKQIKTFIWAL
+28 
-39 LLALPMISFAQ
+39 LAQS
-50 GPVAPSTG
+50 GPPAPSSG
-58 IWAIIDASY
+58 IWAIIDTNY
-67 QVGSTTIGQTKA
+67 TVGPTSLGHTAA
-79 KLTLRN
+79 KLTLKN
-85 NTLTKTTGV
+85 TTLTKYTGV

-101 KIAFT
+101 KVAFT
-106 NASVALLGS
+106 NATVSLIGS
-115 NTNLDMQYSTS
+115 TTNLDLQYVT
-126 AANGY
+126 NTTDGY
-131 ITVTLVYTGASS
+131 ITITLVYTGASS
-143 TYTLAEGETFEI
+143 TFTLADDERFLI
-155 TFTHAPA
+155 DFTHAAPA
-162 ATFIPLSIS
+162 IFNNITTIS
-171 NLTWSGVQTFTPY
+171 NLTWTGVQTFPQG
-184 AAQQDGMDI
+184 AAEQNGTDI
-193 ALSLHNYG
+193 TLGLHNYG
-201 GVFVRPTLT
+201 GIFDFQTLKFHGT
-210 FSGDYV
+210 FL
-216 NVTGTP
+216 NTTGTP
-222 AKNLVLKLEKKPKN
+222 AKNLPLALEKRPSAGGSWIQVN
-236 SSTWAEHN
+236 TY
-244 SYTTDVAGHF
+244 YTDIAGKF
-254 TFTETIDTT
+254 SFTENIDTS
-263 FYDVRIATR
+263 YWDVRLAIQGDTMGVGNIISAT
-272 VADNAPGNVIS
+272 
-283 TADAQL
+283 DAQL

-326 RVSGRFTSW
+326 RVSGRFTAW
-335 PNSVKDIKF
+335 PNSVADIKF

-386 MVPGDANGTGYH
+386 LVPGDANGTGYH

-404 IEVLINPTPGVESQI
+404 IEVLIDPTPGVESQI

-430 FPTSPIEVNVPRL
+430 FPTSQIEVNVPRL

-449 IVDIPVKV
+449 VVDIPVKV

-462 KLNSLQFGVRY
+462 KLNSLQFGVKY

-517 ESGSDVITMQ
+517 EDGNDVITMQ
-527 FIALKPQLQWDNSP
+527 FVALKPQLQWDNSP

-578 DGNSME
+578 DNNSME
-584 IIPNPVTDKVTVIFN
+584 IVPNPVTDKVTVIFN

-624 QVPEGQFQYNTDL
+624 QVPEGQFQYNADL
-637 GKLVP
+637 GKLAP

>member
-1 MIFSVEFLLGKR
+1 MKKLLLPLLFLLVSVN
-13 YLLIPNTKY
+13 I
-22 QKPKTT
+22 
-28 MKQIKTFIWAL
+28 
-39 LLALPMISFAQ
+39 LAQS
-50 GPVAPSTG
+50 GPPAPSSG
-58 IWAIIDASY
+58 IWAIIDTNY
-67 QVGSTTIGQTKA
+67 TVGPTSTGHTAA
-79 KLTLRN
+79 KLTLKN
-85 NTLTKTTGV
+85 TTLTKYTGV

-101 KIAFT
+101 KVAFT
-106 NASVALLGS
+106 NATVSLIGS
-115 NTNLDMQYSTS
+115 TTNLDLQYVTNT
-126 AANGY
+126 ANGY
-131 ITVTLVYTGASS
+131 ITVTLVYTGASA
-143 TYTLAEGETFEI
+143 TYTLADDERFLI
-155 TFTHAPA
+155 DFTHAAPA
-162 ATFIPLSIS
+162 IFNNITTIS
-171 NLTWSGVQTFTPY
+171 NLTWTGVQTFPAG
-184 AAQQDGMDI
+184 AAEQNGTDI
-193 ALSLHNYG
+193 TLGLHNYG
-201 GVFVRPTLT
+201 GIFEFQTLKFHGT
-210 FSGDYV
+210 FL
-216 NVTGTP
+216 NITGTP
-222 AKNLVLKLEKKPKN
+222 AKNLPLALEKRP
-236 SSTWAEHN
+236 SSGGTWAQVN
-244 SYTTDVAGHF
+244 TYFTDVNGKF
-254 TFTETIDTT
+254 DFTENIDTS
-263 FYDVRIATR
+263 YWDVRLAIKGDTMGVGNIISAT
-272 VADNAPGNVIS
+272 
-283 TADAQL
+283 DAQL

-335 PNSVKDIKF
+335 PNSVADIKF

-404 IEVLINPTPGVESQI
+404 IEVLIDPTPGVESQL

-430 FPTSPIEVNVPRL
+430 FPTSQIEVNVPRL

-462 KLNSLQFGVRY
+462 KLNSLQFGVKY

-527 FIALKPQLQWDNSP
+527 FVALKPQLQWDNSP

-578 DGNSME
+578 DNNSME
-584 IIPNPVTDKVTVIFN
+584 IVPNPVTDKVTVIFN

-624 QVPEGQFQYNTDL
+624 QVPEGQFQYNADL
-637 GKLVP
+637 GKLAP

>member
-1 MIFSVEFLLGKR
+1 MKKLLLPLLFLLVSVN
-13 YLLIPNTKY
+13 I
-22 QKPKTT
+22 
-28 MKQIKTFIWAL
+28 
-39 LLALPMISFAQ
+39 LAQS
-50 GPVAPSTG
+50 GPPAPSSG
-58 IWAIIDASY
+58 IWAIIDTNY
-67 QVGSTTIGQTKA
+67 TVGPTSTGHTAA
-79 KLTLRN
+79 KLTLKN
-85 NTLTKTTGV
+85 TTLTKYTGV

-101 KIAFT
+101 KVAFT
-106 NASVALLGS
+106 NATVSLIGS
-115 NTNLDMQYSTS
+115 TTNLDLQYVTNTT
-126 AANGY
+126 NGY
-131 ITVTLVYTGASS
+131 ITITLVYTGASS
-143 TYTLAEGETFEI
+143 TFTLADDERFLI
-155 TFTHAPA
+155 DFTHAAPA
-162 ATFIPLSIS
+162 IFNNITTIS
-171 NLTWSGVQTFTPY
+171 NLTWTGVQTFSQV
-184 AAQQDGMDI
+184 AAEQNGTDI
-193 ALSLHNYG
+193 TLGLHNYG
-201 GVFVRPTLT
+201 GIFEFQTLKFHGT
-210 FSGDYV
+210 FL
-216 NVTGTP
+216 NITGTP
-222 AKNLVLKLEKKPKN
+222 AKNLPLALEKRP
-236 SSTWAEHN
+236 STGGSWVQVNTYH
-244 SYTTDVAGHF
+244 TDVTGKF
-254 TFTETIDTT
+254 SFTENIDTS
-263 FYDVRIATR
+263 YWDVRLAIKGDTMGVGNIISAT
-272 VADNAPGNVIS
+272 
-283 TADAQL
+283 DAQL

-326 RVSGRFTSW
+326 RVSGRFTAW
-335 PNSVKDIKF
+335 PNSVADIKF
-344 FTPTEYTAINGSST
+344 FTPAEYAAINGSST
-358 NLTSTYA
+358 NLTSTYT

-404 IEVLINPTPGVESQI
+404 IEVLIDPTPGVESQL

-430 FPTSPIEVNVPRL
+430 FPTSQIEVNVPRL

-449 IVDIPVKV
+449 VVDIPVKV

-462 KLNSLQFGVRY
+462 KLNSLQFGVKY

-517 ESGSDVITMQ
+517 EDGNDVITMQ

-578 DGNSME
+578 DNNSME
-584 IIPNPVTDKVTVIFN
+584 IVPNPVTNKVTVIFN
-599 VTEPTQATLTIKD
+599 VIEPTQATLTIKD
-612 LVGRTVMNILAG
+612 LVGRTVMNIFAG
-624 QVPEGQFQYNTDL
+624 QVPEGQFQYTADL
-637 GKLVP
+637 GKLAP

>member
-1 MIFSVEFLLGKR
+1 MKKLLLPLLFLLVSVN
-13 YLLIPNTKY
+13 I
-22 QKPKTT
+22 
-28 MKQIKTFIWAL
+28 
-39 LLALPMISFAQ
+39 LAQS
-50 GPVAPSTG
+50 GPPAPSSG
-58 IWAIIDASY
+58 IWAIIDTNY
-67 QVGSTTIGQTKA
+67 TVGPTSSGHTTA
-79 KLTLRN
+79 KLTLKN
-85 NTLTKTTGV
+85 TTLTKYTGV

-101 KIAFT
+101 KVAFT
-106 NASVALLGS
+106 NATVSLIGS
-115 NTNLDMQYSTS
+115 TTNLDLQYVT
-126 AANGY
+126 NTTDGY
-131 ITVTLVYTGASS
+131 ITITLVYTGASS
-143 TYTLAEGETFEI
+143 TFTLADDERFLI
-155 TFTHAPA
+155 DFTHAAPVIFNNI
-162 ATFIPLSIS
+162 TTIS
-171 NLTWSGVQTFTPY
+171 NLTWTGVQTFQQI
-184 AAQQDGMDI
+184 AAEQNGTDVTLG
-193 ALSLHNYG
+193 LHNYG
-201 GVFVRPTLT
+201 GIFEFQTLKFHGT
-210 FSGDYV
+210 FL

-222 AKNLVLKLEKKPKN
+222 AKNLPLALEKRP
-236 SSTWAEHN
+236 SSGGSWTQVN
-244 SYTTDVAGHF
+244 TYFTDINGKF
-254 TFTETIDTT
+254 DFTENIDTS
-263 FYDVRIATR
+263 YWDVRLAIQGDTMGVGNIISAT
-272 VADNAPGNVIS
+272 
-283 TADAQL
+283 DAQL
-289 INQWVLGTSA
+289 INQWVLGTST

-326 RVSGRFTSW
+326 RISGRFTAW

-404 IEVLINPTPGVESQI
+404 IEVLIDPTPGVESQI

-430 FPTSPIEVNVPRL
+430 FPTSQIEVNVPRL

-462 KLNSLQFGVRY
+462 KLNSLQFGVKY

-517 ESGSDVITMQ
+517 ENGSDVITMQ

-584 IIPNPVTDKVTVIFN
+584 IVPNPVTDKVTVIFN
-599 VTEPTQATLTIKD
+599 ITEPTQATLTIKD

-624 QVPEGQFQYNTDL
+624 QVPEGQFQYNADL
-637 GKLVP
+637 GKLAP

>member
-1 MIFSVEFLLGKR
+1 MKKLLLPLLFLLVSVN
-13 YLLIPNTKY
+13 I
-22 QKPKTT
+22 
-28 MKQIKTFIWAL
+28 
-39 LLALPMISFAQ
+39 LAQS
-50 GPVAPSTG
+50 GPPAPSSG
-58 IWAIIDASY
+58 IWAIIDTNY
-67 QVGSTTIGQTKA
+67 TVGPTSTGHTAA
-79 KLTLRN
+79 KLTLKN
-85 NTLTKTTGV
+85 TTLTKYTGV

-101 KIAFT
+101 KVAFT
-106 NASVALLGS
+106 NATVSLIGS
-115 NTNLDMQYSTS
+115 TTNLDLQYVTNT
-126 AANGY
+126 ANGY
-131 ITVTLVYTGASS
+131 ITVTLVYTGASA
-143 TYTLAEGETFEI
+143 TYTLADNERFLI
-155 TFTHAPA
+155 DFTHAAPA
-162 ATFIPLSIS
+162 VFNNITTIS
-171 NLTWSGVQTFTPY
+171 NLTWTGVQTFSQV
-184 AAQQDGMDI
+184 AAEQNGTDI
-193 ALSLHNYG
+193 NLGLHNYG
-201 GVFVRPTLT
+201 GIFEFQTLKFHGT
-210 FSGDYV
+210 FL

-222 AKNLVLKLEKKPKN
+222 AKNLPLALEKRPSAGGSWIQVN
-236 SSTWAEHN
+236 T
-244 SYTTDVAGHF
+244 YYTDVTGKF
-254 TFTETIDTT
+254 DFTENIDTS
-263 FYDVRIATR
+263 YWDVRLAIQGDTMGVGNIISAT
-272 VADNAPGNVIS
+272 
-283 TADAQL
+283 DAQL

-335 PNSVKDIKF
+335 PNSVADIKF
-344 FTPTEYTAINGSST
+344 FTPAEYTAINGSST

-404 IEVLINPTPGVESQI
+404 IEVLIDPTPGVESQI

-430 FPTSPIEVNVPRL
+430 FPTSQIEVNVPRL

-462 KLNSLQFGVRY
+462 KLNSLQFGVKY

-497 PNDGQIDWGGYDVT
+497 PNDGQIDGGGYDVT

>member
-1 MIFSVEFLLGKR
+1 MKKLLLPLLFLLVSVN
-13 YLLIPNTKY
+13 I
-22 QKPKTT
+22 
-28 MKQIKTFIWAL
+28 
-39 LLALPMISFAQ
+39 LAQS
-50 GPVAPSTG
+50 GPPAPSSG
-58 IWAIIDASY
+58 IWAIIDTNY
-67 QVGSTTIGQTKA
+67 TVGPTSSGHTAA
-79 KLTLRN
+79 KLTLKN
-85 NTLTKTTGV
+85 TTLTKYTGV

-101 KIAFT
+101 KVAFT
-106 NASVALLGS
+106 NATVSLIGS
-115 NTNLDMQYSTS
+115 TTNLDLQYVTNT
-126 AANGY
+126 ANGY
-131 ITVTLVYTGASS
+131 ITVTLVYTGASA
-143 TYTLAEGETFEI
+143 TYTLADNERFLI
-155 TFTHAPA
+155 DFTHAAPA
-162 ATFIPLSIS
+162 IFNNITAIS
-171 NLTWSGVQTFTPY
+171 NLTWTGVQTFSQV
-184 AAQQDGMDI
+184 AAEQNGTDI
-193 ALSLHNYG
+193 TLGLHNHG
-201 GVFVRPTLT
+201 GIFEFQTLKFHGT
-210 FSGDYV
+210 FL

-222 AKNLVLKLEKKPKN
+222 AKNLPLALEKRPSAGGSWIQVN
-236 SSTWAEHN
+236 T
-244 SYTTDVAGHF
+244 YYTDVTGKF
-254 TFTETIDTT
+254 DFTENIDTS
-263 FYDVRIATR
+263 YWDVRLAIQGDTMGVGNIISAT
-272 VADNAPGNVIS
+272 
-283 TADAQL
+283 DAQL

-308 DVNGSNGITISDA
+308 DVNGSNEITISDA

-335 PNSVKDIKF
+335 PNSVADIKF
-344 FTPTEYTAINGSST
+344 FTPAEYTAINGSST

-404 IEVLINPTPGVESQI
+404 IEVLIDPTPGVESQI

-430 FPTSPIEVNVPRL
+430 FPTSQIEVNVPRL

>member
-1 MIFSVEFLLGKR
+1 MKKLLLPLLFLLVSVN
-13 YLLIPNTKY
+13 I
-22 QKPKTT
+22 
-28 MKQIKTFIWAL
+28 
-39 LLALPMISFAQ
+39 LAQS
-50 GPVAPSTG
+50 GPPAPSSG
-58 IWAIIDASY
+58 IWAIIDTNY
-67 QVGSTTIGQTKA
+67 TVGPTSSGHTAA
-79 KLTLRN
+79 KLTLKN
-85 NTLTKTTGV
+85 TTLTKYTGV

-101 KIAFT
+101 KVAFT
-106 NASVALLGS
+106 NATVSLIGS
-115 NTNLDMQYSTS
+115 TTNLDLQYVTNT
-126 AANGY
+126 ANGY
-131 ITVTLVYTGASS
+131 ITITLVYTGISS
-143 TYTLAEGETFEI
+143 TFTLADDERFLI
-155 TFTHAPA
+155 DFTHAAPA
-162 ATFIPLSIS
+162 IFNNITAIS
-171 NLTWSGVQTFTPY
+171 NLTWTGVQTFSQI
-184 AAQQDGMDI
+184 AAEQNGTDI
-193 ALSLHNYG
+193 ALGLHNYG
-201 GVFVRPTLT
+201 GIFEFQTLKFHGT
-210 FSGDYV
+210 FL
-216 NVTGTP
+216 NTTGTP
-222 AKNLVLKLEKKPKN
+222 AKNLPLALEKRPSAGGSWIQVN
-236 SSTWAEHN
+236 TY
-244 SYTTDVAGHF
+244 YTDITGKFD
-254 TFTETIDTT
+254 FTENIDTT
-263 FYDVRIATR
+263 YWDVRLAIQGDTMGVGNIISAT
-272 VADNAPGNVIS
+272 
-283 TADAQL
+283 DAQL
-289 INQWVLGTSA
+289 INQWVLGTST

-344 FTPTEYTAINGSST
+344 FTPAEYTAINGSPT
-358 NLTSTYA
+358 NLTSTYV

-386 MVPGDANGTGYH
+386 LVPGDANGTGYH

-404 IEVLINPTPGVESQI
+404 IEVLIDPTPGVESQI

-430 FPTSPIEVNVPRL
+430 FPTSQIEVNVPRL

-462 KLNSLQFGVRY
+462 KLNSLQFGVKY

-551 VNHRDLE
+551 VNHLDLE

-578 DGNSME
+578 DNNSME
-584 IIPNPVTDKVTVIFN
+584 IIPNPVTDKVTIIFN

-612 LVGRTVMNILAG
+612 LVGRTVMSILAG
-624 QVPEGQFQYNTDL
+624 QVPEGQFQYNADL
-637 GKLVP
+637 GKLAP

>member
-1 MIFSVEFLLGKR
+1 MGVGNI
-13 YLLIPNTKY
+13 
-22 QKPKTT
+22 
-28 MKQIKTFIWAL
+28 
-39 LLALPMISFAQ
+39 IS
-50 GPVAPSTG
+50 
-58 IWAIIDASY
+58 
-67 QVGSTTIGQTKA
+67 
-79 KLTLRN
+79 
-85 NTLTKTTGV
+85 
-94 QFRVFYD
+94 
-101 KIAFT
+101 
-106 NASVALLGS
+106 
-115 NTNLDMQYSTS
+115 
-126 AANGY
+126 
-131 ITVTLVYTGASS
+131 
-143 TYTLAEGETFEI
+143 
-155 TFTHAPA
+155 
-162 ATFIPLSIS
+162 AT
-171 NLTWSGVQTFTPY
+171 
-184 AAQQDGMDI
+184 
-193 ALSLHNYG
+193 
-201 GVFVRPTLT
+201 
-210 FSGDYV
+210 
-216 NVTGTP
+216 
-222 AKNLVLKLEKKPKN
+222 
-236 SSTWAEHN
+236 
-244 SYTTDVAGHF
+244 
-254 TFTETIDTT
+254 
-263 FYDVRIATR
+263 
-272 VADNAPGNVIS
+272 
-283 TADAQL
+283 DAQL

-326 RVSGRFTSW
+326 RISGRFTAW
-335 PNSVKDIKF
+335 PNSVADIKF
-344 FTPTEYTAINGSST
+344 FTPAEYTAINGSST

-404 IEVLINPTPGVESQI
+404 IEVLIDPTPGVESQI

-430 FPTSPIEVNVPRL
+430 FPTSQIEVNVPRL

-449 IVDIPVKV
+449 VVDIPVKV

-462 KLNSLQFGVRY
+462 KLNSLQFGVKY
-473 DETLLQFKGIY
+473 DETLLQFKGVY
-484 STSNANKWLTYVN
+484 STSNANKWLTYIN

-517 ESGSDVITMQ
+517 EDGNDVITMQ
-527 FIALKPQLQWDNSP
+527 FVALKPQLQWDNSP

-578 DGNSME
+578 DNNSME
-584 IIPNPVTDKVTVIFN
+584 IVPNPVTDKVTVIFN

-624 QVPEGQFQYNTDL
+624 QVPEGQFQYNADL
-637 GKLVP
+637 GKLAP